1 MKLIL
6 DTLERARL
14 AASPSDA
21 DDLRIGLA
29 ALESLADALARNGY
43 ALDDAGA
50 LLDAHKALCDA
61 VTIQPFDLT
70 TDDDGS
76 NPVIEDD
83 TPAAFADWL
92 AALESL
98 AQ

>member
-21 DDLRIGLA
+21 LH
-29 ALESLADALARNGY
+29 LADALADLHALADALDRTGY

-50 LLDAHKALCDA
+50 LLDAHKGLCAA
-61 VTIQPFDLT
+61 VTDQPFDLT

-76 NPVIEDD
+76 NPVIEEV
-83 TPAAFADWL
+83 TPSAFVDWL
-92 AALESL
+92 AALERL
-98 AQ
+98 AE

>member
-14 AASPSDA
+14 AASLSDA
-21 DDLRIGLA
+21 DDLRIGIN
-29 ALESLADALARNGY
+29 ALESIADALARNGY
-43 ALDDAGA
+43 ALDDTGA
-50 LLDAHKALCDA
+50 LLDAHKALCEA
-61 VTIQPFDLT
+61 VMVQPFDLT

-76 NPVIEDD
+76 NPVIGEA
-83 TPAAFADWL
+83 TPAAFVDWL
-92 AALESL
+92 AALERL

>member
-21 DDLRIGLA
+21 LH
-29 ALESLADALARNGY
+29 LADALTDLHALADALDRTGY
-43 ALDDAGA
+43 ALDDTGA
-50 LLDAHKALCDA
+50 LLDAHKDLCSA
-61 VTIQPFDLT
+61 VTVQPFDLT

-76 NPVIEDD
+76 NPVIDD
-83 TPAAFADWL
+83 LTPGAFVDWL
-92 AALESL
+92 ATLDRL
-98 AQ
+98 AS